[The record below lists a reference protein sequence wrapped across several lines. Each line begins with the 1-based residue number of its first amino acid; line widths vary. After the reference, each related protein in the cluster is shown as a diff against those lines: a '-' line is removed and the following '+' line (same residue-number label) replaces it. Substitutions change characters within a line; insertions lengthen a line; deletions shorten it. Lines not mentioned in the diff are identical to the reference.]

1 MEDYEVEFVNR
12 SDREARFLVRNIT
25 PAFANGIR
33 RAMIAD
39 VPTFSVDELRVVENS
54 SVMFDEQIALRLG
67 LVPLTTP
74 LDGFEVGDS
83 VTLALDV
90 EGPDREEAVETVTA
104 YSGDIVSS
112 DGLVQPA
119 DENIPIIDLKT
130 DQRLEFEADAVLDRG
145 REHAKHQGGVAV
157 GYRHLQ
163 TVEVVGDRG
172 EFEEAEPH
180 ILRGV
185 IEEREAAHASPGS
198 GSADRS
204 NGQSPREGGN
214 EPRDGALVATDE
226 FDNDLTN
233 RYPGKE
239 LEVHDIENAFVFDV
253 ETDGSLSVDDL
264 VLRAVDSLRG
274 RADELRDAVQL

>member
-1 MEDYEVEFVNR
+1 MAGYEVEFVER
-12 SDREARFLVRNIT
+12 GDRDARFLVRNIT

-74 LDGFEVGDS
+74 LDGFEVGDT
-83 VTLALDV
+83 VTLSLDV
-90 EGPDREEAVETVTA
+90 QGPEREGTMETVTA

-112 DGLVQPA
+112 DDLVQPA
-119 DENIPIIDLKT
+119 DENIPIIDLKPG
-130 DQRLEFEADAVLDRG
+130 QRLELEADAVLDRG

-172 EFEEAEPH
+172 EFEDDEPN

-185 IEEREAAHASPGS
+185 IE
-198 GSADRS
+198 D
-204 NGQSPREGGN
+204 
-214 EPRDGALVATDE
+214 DGELVATDE
-226 FDNDLTN
+226 FDNDLSN

-239 LEVHDIENAFVFDV
+239 LEVHDVENAFVFDV
-253 ETDGSLSVDDL
+253 ETDGSLTVDEL
-264 VLRAVDSLRG
+264 VVRAVDSLRS
-274 RADELRDAVQL
+274 RADELRDVVQL

>member
-1 MEDYEVEFVNR
+1 MAPDYDVEFIDRGDR
-12 SDREARFLVRNIT
+12 SREAQFLVRDVS

-39 VPTFSVDELRVVENS
+39 VPTLSIDEVRVIENS

-74 LDGFEVGDS
+74 EDYEIGEM

-90 EGPDREEAVETVTA
+90 EGPGTA
-104 YSGDIVSS
+104 YSGDLVST
-112 DGLVQPA
+112 DDRVEPA
-119 DENIPIIDLKT
+119 DKNVPIIDLKDPEGSET
-130 DQRLEFEADAVLDRG
+130 PQRLEIEADAVYDVG

-163 TVEVVGDRG
+163 TIEVVGDADEYG
-172 EFEEAEPH
+172 DDDPH

-185 IEEREAAHASPGS
+185 IEE
-198 GSADRS
+198 
-204 NGQSPREGGN
+204 
-214 EPRDGALVATDE
+214 DGELISTEE
-226 FDNDLTN
+226 FDHDLTQ

-239 LEVHDIENAFVFDV
+239 VEVHDVPNAFVFHV
-253 ETDGSLSVDDL
+253 ETDGSMSVDDL
-264 VLRAVDSLRG
+264 VTGAVDTIHD
-274 RADELRDAVQL
+274 RAGELKDAVQL